1 MQERC
6 RLLPAT
12 IPWGPKADGGDNQ
25 YQGGGL
31 HGRRCRNDV
40 DYFQQRSRGG
50 RRRMEETI
58 SITAVGAMA
67 ADAVIERYRIRQ
79 TTDAMEW
86 NELFARVTHP
96 NLYQS
101 WAFGEAKR

>member
-1 MQERC
+1 M
-6 RLLPAT
+6 RLHLV
-12 IPWGPKADGGDNQ
+12 KAVFSAVSAFIAPPRPMTTVACTG
-25 YQGGGL
+25 
-31 HGRRCRNDV
+31 CRNDV

-101 WAFGEAKR
+101 WAFGEAKRL